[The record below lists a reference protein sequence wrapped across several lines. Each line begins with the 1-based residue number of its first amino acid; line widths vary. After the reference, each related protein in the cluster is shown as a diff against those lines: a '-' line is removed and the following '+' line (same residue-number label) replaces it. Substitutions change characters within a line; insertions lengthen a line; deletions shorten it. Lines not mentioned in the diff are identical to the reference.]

1 MGLPVPMRRTLAAP
15 LRCNTWF
22 RALLVVIG
30 VTRSGDSRLR
40 VFPHLD
46 LTFDKMS
53 RRTEVLQKLGK
64 WSRDWR
70 VRVLVPVLLINL
82 AAFGGLYWL
91 MYHYAL
97 ENLVNTHKFGA
108 TMLLDQIELE
118 MRDLQVAHNR
128 TLLSDRLARHASARD
143 LLSINIYSADGQP
156 IVWTRGTP
164 KPHELAQLRAV
175 LVQPNHPTM
184 WVTPGDK
191 PNLFG
196 VRGVRNGPTCMQ
208 CHGQQTV
215 LGAIQLGVDMTRPI
229 YEAQTRVRRNFVMA
243 GAAWLALLALMFWTG
258 GVVIGRPI
266 AAMEKSIKA
275 AGIEGDTVKKH
286 DLQALA
292 NRVHDSLWGLIR
304 AQRQRDE
311 DIARHMARAEQ
322 LASLGQLAAGLTHE
336 IKNPL
341 AGVSAALE
349 ILRDEVDDD
358 RTIYDQMLSELR
370 RVSGTVDSLL
380 RLAKPQPPQRTDVD
394 LTRLARE
401 VTSLFA
407 ARLRRQGVQLELE
420 IPDQVPTLQLDSGLM
435 VQLLM
440 NLLTNAMQATD
451 RGGVIKVLVAPF
463 PRHDGVVFAV
473 SDTGRGIETDHLE
486 RIFDPFFTTKEEGTG
501 LGLPICKQIVDQHG
515 GTIRI
520 ESEIGKGTRVMVLLP
535 DPRAAQEIETDG
547 AATAR

>member
-1 MGLPVPMRRTLAAP
+1 MTS
-15 LRCNTWF
+15 
-22 RALLVVIG
+22 RAV
-30 VTRSGDSRLR
+30 
-40 VFPHLD
+40 
-46 LTFDKMS
+46 
-53 RRTEVLQKLGK
+53 VLQKLAK
-64 WSRDWR
+64 LSRDWR

-82 AAFGGLYWL
+82 GAFGGLYWL

-97 ENLVNTHKFGA
+97 DNLVNTHKFGA

-118 MRDLQVAHNR
+118 LRDLKVAHDR
-128 TLLSDRLARHASARD
+128 GLLSERLAAHASARD
-143 LLSINIYSADGQP
+143 LLSINIYSADGQA
-156 IVWTRGTP
+156 IVWTRGAP

-175 LVQPNHPTM
+175 MLQPNHPTM

-208 CHGQQTV
+208 CHGQQSL
-215 LGAIQLGVDMTRPI
+215 LGAIQLGVDMTRPV
-229 YEAQTRVRRNFVMA
+229 YEAQTRVRRNFMMA
-243 GAAWLALLALMFWTG
+243 GAAWLALLTMMFWTG
-258 GVVIGRPI
+258 GIVIGRPI
-266 AAMEKSIKA
+266 AAMENSIKEV
-275 AGIEGDTVKKH
+275 GIEDGGVKKH

-292 NRVHDSLWGLIR
+292 DRVHNSLWGLIR

-311 DIARHMARAEQ
+311 DITRHMARAEQ

-349 ILRDEVDDD
+349 LLRDEADESELDRERPGGN

-380 RLAKPQPPQRTDVD
+380 RLAKPQPPQRSDVD
-394 LTRLARE
+394 LTRLSRE
-401 VTSLFA
+401 VTSLFG
-407 ARLRRQGVQLELE
+407 ARLRRQGVQLELDVVE
-420 IPDQVPTLQLDSGLM
+420 QVPTLQLDSGLM

-451 RGGVIKVLVAPF
+451 RGGTVKVLVAPF
-463 PRHDGVVFAV
+463 PRFDGVVVAV
-473 SDTGRGIETDHLE
+473 SDTGRGIEAEHLE

-520 ESEIGKGTRVMVLLP
+520 ESEVGKGTRVMVLLP
-535 DPRAAQEIETDG
+535 DPRAAQEIEG
-547 AATAR
+547 HGSVAAD